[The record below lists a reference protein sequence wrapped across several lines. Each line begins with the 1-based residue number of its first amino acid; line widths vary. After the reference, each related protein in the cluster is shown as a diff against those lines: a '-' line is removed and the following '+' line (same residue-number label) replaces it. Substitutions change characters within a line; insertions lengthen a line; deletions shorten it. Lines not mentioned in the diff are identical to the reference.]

1 MIKDIKK
8 DPMIGSFLD
17 SLYIEKG
24 LSKNTVSSYKND
36 IESFLSWLHKKEI
49 HYQNVTGANIN
60 DFISILFNDGFK
72 SSSINRKI
80 SSIRHFYLFLL
91 KKKIIKFSPVD
102 EITTPKQEKYL
113 PISMSEDEVERL
125 LSSPNSNRII
135 ERRDKAM
142 IEILYATGMRISEL
156 VNLKLTDIDFN
167 RSVLKVFG
175 KGSKERLVPYGEKA
189 AEALDIYLRDRK
201 RSDSKNVFL
210 SNRGSQIT
218 RGAFWQRIKIYI
230 KRENLKSS
238 ISPHTLRHAF
248 ATHLLNRGADLRS
261 VQILLGHSDL
271 STTQIY
277 THIAKQRLGEILKNI
292 IQEVKVNKLGFSFLL
307 IIISFFTL
315 SSEDKIQESIQ
326 KVLPAG
332 AKIELIK
339 ESDIKG
345 LYAVYYG
352 ELEPIYVSKDG
363 KFFIYGDLFQI
374 TNNGISNI
382 SNINLAKKRKAII
395 EEIST
400 QDFISFEAENEK
412 YQVTVFTDVDCGYC
426 RKLHDNIKE
435 YNKLGIT
442 INYAAF
448 PRSGIGTSS
457 FTKMVGA
464 WCSRNPKESITKL
477 KNNENID
484 MSFCDNQPVAKQFAI
499 GQKLGLMAPRQ
510 SFI

>member
-1 MIKDIKK
+1 MIKDYKK
-8 DPMIGSFLD
+8 DHIIRSFLD

-24 LSKNTVSSYKND
+24 LSKNTVSSYEND
-36 IESFLSWLHKKEI
+36 ISSFLSWLNNKQI
-49 HYQNVTGANIN
+49 NYQQVSGDNIN
-60 DFISILFNDGFK
+60 EFISKLFNSGLK
-72 SSSINRKI
+72 STSINRKI
-80 SSIRHFYLFLL
+80 SSIKHFYLFLS
-91 KKKIIKFSPVD
+91 KKKIIKYSPAD
-102 EITTPKQEKYL
+102 EIETPKQEKYL

-201 RSDSKNVFL
+201 RSDSKYVFL

-277 THIAKQRLGEILKNI
+277 THIAKQRLGEILK
-292 IQEVKVNKLGFSFLL
+292 K
-307 IIISFFTL
+307 
-315 SSEDKIQESIQ
+315 
-326 KVLPAG
+326 
-332 AKIELIK
+332 
-339 ESDIKG
+339 
-345 LYAVYYG
+345 
-352 ELEPIYVSKDG
+352 
-363 KFFIYGDLFQI
+363 
-374 TNNGISNI
+374 
-382 SNINLAKKRKAII
+382 
-395 EEIST
+395 
-400 QDFISFEAENEK
+400 
-412 YQVTVFTDVDCGYC
+412 
-426 RKLHDNIKE
+426 HH
-435 YNKLGIT
+435 
-442 INYAAF
+442 
-448 PRSGIGTSS
+448 PRG
-457 FTKMVGA
+457 
-464 WCSRNPKESITKL
+464 
-477 KNNENID
+477 
-484 MSFCDNQPVAKQFAI
+484 
-499 GQKLGLMAPRQ
+499 
-510 SFI
+510 

>member
-1 MIKDIKK
+1 MIKDYKK
-8 DPMIGSFLD
+8 DHIIRSFLD

-36 IESFLSWLHKKEI
+36 ISSFLSWLNKKQI
-49 HYQNVTGANIN
+49 NYQQVSGKNIN
-60 DFISILFNDGFK
+60 QFISNLFNSGLK

-80 SSIRHFYLFLL
+80 SSIKHFYLFLS
-91 KKKIIKFSPVD
+91 KKKIIKYSPAD
-102 EITTPKQEKYL
+102 EIETPKQEKYL
-113 PISMSEDEVERL
+113 PVSMSEDEVERL
-125 LSSPNSNRII
+125 LSSPNPNQII

-156 VNLKLTDIDFN
+156 VNLKLTDVDFN

-277 THIAKQRLGEILKNI
+277 THIAKQRLGEILK
-292 IQEVKVNKLGFSFLL
+292 K
-307 IIISFFTL
+307 
-315 SSEDKIQESIQ
+315 
-326 KVLPAG
+326 
-332 AKIELIK
+332 
-339 ESDIKG
+339 
-345 LYAVYYG
+345 
-352 ELEPIYVSKDG
+352 
-363 KFFIYGDLFQI
+363 
-374 TNNGISNI
+374 
-382 SNINLAKKRKAII
+382 
-395 EEIST
+395 
-400 QDFISFEAENEK
+400 
-412 YQVTVFTDVDCGYC
+412 
-426 RKLHDNIKE
+426 HH
-435 YNKLGIT
+435 
-442 INYAAF
+442 
-448 PRSGIGTSS
+448 PRG
-457 FTKMVGA
+457 
-464 WCSRNPKESITKL
+464 
-477 KNNENID
+477 
-484 MSFCDNQPVAKQFAI
+484 
-499 GQKLGLMAPRQ
+499 
-510 SFI
+510 

>member
-1 MIKDIKK
+1 MIKDYKK
-8 DPMIGSFLD
+8 DHIIRSFLD

-36 IESFLSWLHKKEI
+36 ISSFLSWLNKKQI
-49 HYQNVTGANIN
+49 NYQKVSGKNIN
-60 DFISILFNDGFK
+60 EFISNLFNSGLK

-80 SSIRHFYLFLL
+80 SSIKHFYLFLSR
-91 KKKIIKFSPVD
+91 KKIIRYSPAD
-102 EITTPKQEKYL
+102 EIETPKQEKYL

-156 VNLKLTDIDFN
+156 VNLKLTDVDFN

-277 THIAKQRLGEILKNI
+277 THIAKQRLGEILK
-292 IQEVKVNKLGFSFLL
+292 K
-307 IIISFFTL
+307 
-315 SSEDKIQESIQ
+315 
-326 KVLPAG
+326 
-332 AKIELIK
+332 
-339 ESDIKG
+339 
-345 LYAVYYG
+345 
-352 ELEPIYVSKDG
+352 
-363 KFFIYGDLFQI
+363 
-374 TNNGISNI
+374 
-382 SNINLAKKRKAII
+382 
-395 EEIST
+395 
-400 QDFISFEAENEK
+400 
-412 YQVTVFTDVDCGYC
+412 
-426 RKLHDNIKE
+426 HH
-435 YNKLGIT
+435 
-442 INYAAF
+442 
-448 PRSGIGTSS
+448 PRG
-457 FTKMVGA
+457 
-464 WCSRNPKESITKL
+464 
-477 KNNENID
+477 
-484 MSFCDNQPVAKQFAI
+484 
-499 GQKLGLMAPRQ
+499 
-510 SFI
+510 

>member
-1 MIKDIKK
+1 MIKDYKK
-8 DPMIGSFLD
+8 DHIIRSFLD

-36 IESFLSWLHKKEI
+36 ISSFLSWLNKKQI
-49 HYQNVTGANIN
+49 NYQQVSGKNIN
-60 DFISILFNDGFK
+60 EFISNLFNSGLK

-80 SSIRHFYLFLL
+80 SSIKHFYLFLS
-91 KKKIIKFSPVD
+91 KKKIIKYSPAD
-102 EITTPKQEKYL
+102 EIETPKQEKYL
-113 PISMSEDEVERL
+113 PVSMSEDEVERL
-125 LSSPNSNRII
+125 LSSPNPNQII

-277 THIAKQRLGEILKNI
+277 THIAKQRLGEILK
-292 IQEVKVNKLGFSFLL
+292 K
-307 IIISFFTL
+307 
-315 SSEDKIQESIQ
+315 
-326 KVLPAG
+326 
-332 AKIELIK
+332 
-339 ESDIKG
+339 
-345 LYAVYYG
+345 
-352 ELEPIYVSKDG
+352 
-363 KFFIYGDLFQI
+363 
-374 TNNGISNI
+374 
-382 SNINLAKKRKAII
+382 
-395 EEIST
+395 
-400 QDFISFEAENEK
+400 
-412 YQVTVFTDVDCGYC
+412 
-426 RKLHDNIKE
+426 HH
-435 YNKLGIT
+435 
-442 INYAAF
+442 
-448 PRSGIGTSS
+448 PRG
-457 FTKMVGA
+457 
-464 WCSRNPKESITKL
+464 
-477 KNNENID
+477 
-484 MSFCDNQPVAKQFAI
+484 
-499 GQKLGLMAPRQ
+499 
-510 SFI
+510 